1 MISTIDKIIHLNDFS
16 FIQLC
21 DKNYG
26 VNRGIYNTIDS
37 WFYENGMENILERRR
52 NIIFFLE
59 SIHKKKET
67 KNLRPKFGS
76 GGLTLKLQEYFFYIG
91 CCDLN
96 RSERNG

>member
-59 SIHKKKET
+59 SIHKKKGNKEFAAKVWKRRFNFKT
-67 KNLRPKFGS
+67 TRI
-76 GGLTLKLQEYFFYIG
+76 FF
-91 CCDLN
+91 LHWLL
-96 RSERNG
+96 